1 MGCGGGKWESSAGA
15 GADYGVWIVGLLGGV
30 AVSSFSKTLA
40 MLFGLLVLGV
50 QVSDGAF
57 LHLGGE
63 IGKAD
68 EGDSLWRREGSI
80 LYQRHDYRVMSR
92 G

>member
-1 MGCGGGKWESSAGA
+1 MGSWEISAGA
-15 GADYGVWIVGLLGGV
+15 GADYGSCVVGLLGGV

-40 MLFGLLVLGV
+40 MLFGLLVFGV

-57 LHLGGE
+57 LHLGQG
-63 IGKAD
+63 IRKAD
-68 EGDSLWRREGSI
+68 DGDSLWRREDSI
-80 LYQRHDYRVMSR
+80 LYRHRDYRIMSR